1 MRRILLG
8 LFILL
13 HGFAHANIGVWAFNA
28 GPTWLVTALWS
39 VAMLGYIAVTPSLAG
54 VMFGPLNVFVFE
66 PALFIMQRGMLRGIR
81 DRAERAGT
89 VRG

>member
-1 MRRILLG
+1 
-8 LFILL
+8 
-13 HGFAHANIGVWAFNA
+13 
-28 GPTWLVTALWS
+28 
-39 VAMLGYIAVTPSLAG
+39 MLGYIAVTPSLAG